1 MIDVKTLSGKT
12 PAELMALFKELRSQ
26 DAQHRLAHFGVLSDA
41 GAVLSELHER
51 HLAGTL
57 GKGSWASYCRKLG
70 ITRADADFLIAA
82 FRAKADPA
90 DFLEQT
96 YRLHE
101 ERTRDREE
109 RAAKGGKT
117 IFIKAPG
124 VIFGYLTA
132 LTETARR
139 EFWSLCWRNYGPE
152 MRKVGDEL
160 GWDDEVGDI
169 ARPHGHA

>member
-1 MIDVKTLSGKT
+1 MLDPKTLSSKT
-12 PAELMALFKELRSQ
+12 PTQLAAMFKELRAQ
-26 DAQHRLAHFGVLSDA
+26 DVQHRLAHFGVLADA
-41 GAVLSELHER
+41 GAVLSELYER
-51 HLAGTL
+51 HLAGAL
-57 GKGSWASYCRKLG
+57 GKGSWAKYCEKLG

-82 FRAKADPA
+82 FHAKDDPA
-90 DFLEQT
+90 EFIEGT
-96 YRLHE
+96 YRLYE
-101 ERTRDREE
+101 ERARDREE

-132 LTETARR
+132 LEEPARR

-152 MRKVGDEL
+152 MRKIGDEL
-160 GWDDEVGDI
+160 GWDDETGDI